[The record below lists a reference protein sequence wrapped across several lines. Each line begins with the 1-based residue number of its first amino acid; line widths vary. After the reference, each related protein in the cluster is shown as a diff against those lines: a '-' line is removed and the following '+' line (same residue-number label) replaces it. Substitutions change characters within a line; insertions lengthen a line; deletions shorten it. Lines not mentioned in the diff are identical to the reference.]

1 MPCSFVYSVLQIVSL
16 DLRTFSLECVGR
28 GDIFDRTRHASGT
41 EIKAITYS
49 AMDIKHDGTKSAVT
63 GRTED
68 DEKDEQKAQSGDGTA
83 DETRTDSQGAHVYVI
98 VDI

>member
-1 MPCSFVYSVLQIVSL
+1 MYVVFLLCSVLQIVSL

-49 AMDIKHDGTKSAVT
+49 AMDIKHDGTKCAD
-63 GRTED
+63 D
-68 DEKDEQKAQSGDGTA
+68 DEKKDEQKAREGSGTA
-83 DETRTDSQGAHVYVI
+83 DDAGTDSQGGAHVYVI